1 MKTNV
6 PLAALAP
13 HWPEGQVKPKCRP
26 SGNLDLVYAICLG
39 GSEILKII
47 FPSNLK
53 SQSARL
59 AVVES
64 KDQQELAQVILK
76 AIEIKNI
83 TKKMKQQYEKDRA
96 ITNELR
102 KQYSL
107 ALLRFKFAERKV
119 YPETC
124 VIRVIVQE
132 PSNSAKKKIEHDLG
146 SEDEDDDSEFH
157 EDDKEPET
165 QVTKKE
171 DVI

>member
-1 MKTNV
+1 M
-6 PLAALAP
+6 
-13 HWPEGQVKPKCRP
+13 R
-26 SGNLDLVYAICLG
+26 
-39 GSEILKII
+39 
-47 FPSNLK
+47 
-53 SQSARL
+53 
-59 AVVES
+59 
-64 KDQQELAQVILK
+64 
-76 AIEIKNI
+76 
-83 TKKMKQQYEKDRA
+83 QQYEKERA

-132 PSNSAKKKIEHDLG
+132 PSNSAKKQIEHDLG
-146 SEDEDDDSEFH
+146 SEDEEDDSESH
-157 EDDKEPET
+157 DDKEPAT